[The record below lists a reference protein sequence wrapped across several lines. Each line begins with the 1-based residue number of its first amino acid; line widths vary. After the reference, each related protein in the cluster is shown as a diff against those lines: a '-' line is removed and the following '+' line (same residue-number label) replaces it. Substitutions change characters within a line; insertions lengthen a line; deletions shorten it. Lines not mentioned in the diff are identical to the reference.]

1 MKRILASVLAVTAT
15 ALVVFGCG
23 GSNNPNGVNLQRR
36 QLLGLWRDTQ
46 LNANGRTVGCPGS
59 IEILSSGT
67 IVSCGGT
74 IEFRSDSTF
83 TQAID
88 TFGGSQ
94 VIRQGTW
101 TLMRN
106 QITLFYSDVP
116 PAQASEQFTILMG
129 EDGNSFLAERVV
141 DATPVGTLLVRQT
154 Q

>member
-1 MKRILASVLAVTAT
+1 MKRILASVLVVSTA
-15 ALVVFGCG
+15 AFVVFGCG
-23 GSNNPNGVNLQRR
+23 GTGNANGVNLQRR

-59 IEILSSGT
+59 IEILSSGR

-94 VIRQGTW
+94 VIREGTW

-106 QITLFYSDVP
+106 QITLFYTGAANPVAND
-116 PAQASEQFTILMG
+116 QFTILMG
-129 EDGNSFLAERVV
+129 EDGNSFLSEREM
-141 DATPVGTLLVRQT
+141 DGTTVGTLLVRQT
-154 Q
+154 L